1 MENLLRKLTVG
12 FCCFLCYFC
21 SIANVALAGSRLGP
35 DPDVAL
41 AEVQTSSD
49 NKSANPVRNNDLAK
63 PIGIFGA
70 GTGLNTEA
78 EFYKYCA
85 DYYWPSPR
93 NVLTD
98 QMTSVTQNAPV
109 KPRTT
114 IISNPPIHVDPFSGQ
129 LGSRKGQLQKA
140 PRKIRVWRSGV
151 DSISGTA
158 ADSGAANGSMKIHVS
173 ERTGSLT
180 VKCDYPTWS
189 NQVINDLPLPGI
201 VLTFS
206 EDVVR
211 PDLVASV
218 DVSSLATISPPVDG
232 RWTCMNPRTLLF
244 QPSEKGFERGT
255 TYSVIVEAGV
265 SSLSGK
271 VLSQTFK
278 KKFSTSFDNPILKEG
293 KAPNSI
299 VLQFQ
304 QDVAMETILPRVV
317 AKQLVFEK
325 DPVTGVLLNRKSEN
339 TVELRL
345 GSESETQKI
354 LGGEYVKDRSVVLI
368 PKIPLA
374 DGERLEII
382 LEAGIR
388 SRKGE
393 ACTLSP
399 VVSGV
404 FFEPQSEVKVVNTG
418 QLFEP
423 GQPLVVSFDK
433 FIGEGNRADDVSVEP
448 SIEGFSVHR
457 SDRDL
462 IITGK
467 TVPETTY
474 AVSIKRGFKTSD
486 GNTFSKDRVFRVRVG
501 SYAPRL
507 IPPAH
512 PFQLCHSFDGKTIPI
527 QSVNVPKIRVKIYD
541 AELSRVPWV
550 KLQPLASK
558 PPVEDSLLGAIEI
571 APRAPKN
578 EVSISRVNLARFFEG
593 GKSQLLVTVE
603 QVAEQA
609 EGSDSNYS
617 QWHAYPPIRHYT
629 LAIQASDISVTCI
642 PALDRSMFFVSD
654 AITGKPIV
662 GAKVTLSSSFGYA
675 PAEGDSIEL
684 PSTDDSN
691 KPSAAFTDKDGIAI
705 FSNSRNKAPLACVLV
720 EKDKEKI
727 VIAAGRNYLE
737 TELHPALVR
746 TPVSSSNTQL
756 SFNLPFEKS
765 RGVFICN
772 NGQEVR
778 VIPVEAYGKQL
789 RMFVPQL
796 TPEHPIGHCYLKVFS
811 EGSRSRKHLAKSAM
825 CSVFYGAI
833 ETSKVEIRDLGWS
846 LRDGLSITSAF
857 VFAPTEMKDA
867 NADWT
872 LKQFGYNFSTSTA
885 GIPSPR
891 NCPVVNLPWQVRE
904 LHRVERPSNPHMSS
918 CGWRN
923 SPPSLYDLFPLVRE
937 PADQLTVEKQAEDLP
952 DSAQQGPVVTLFVPK
967 VVHSGD
973 IFSLPLKFENPTNDE
988 TFQISIKE
996 NGGQVLYTKDI
1007 DIKSGTTEVF
1017 IDNFSKFDP
1026 RFSVS
1031 RLVLTV
1037 MKKQLTYRSN
1047 SGGDWS
1053 FELNWKSGLP
1063 GQSEQIRTGTS
1074 PTKFNDDGQDV
1085 ELCSDSEVP
1094 VNSVLEVSNDLTA
1107 FIENQERKLVAAPIR
1122 SVIQRATRVLAL
1134 CERRRQM
1141 VGDAQKKFDKM
1152 IESEV
1157 EKLLEARRNNNDWMS
1172 WFPDGDNVDNHA
1184 GRIFIP
1190 VRMAN
1195 HALDA
1200 AALEGLTDPAVA
1212 QAYTQYDD
1220 IYAVTDSQ
1228 IPEYA
1233 RAQAFSVAC
1242 LSRHALLSKSEADR
1256 DALLCDASRIWD
1268 FVVPKLKVD
1277 ELRDESIAY
1286 LAIASR
1292 ILQRRVSQAQL
1303 YDERL
1308 DSVVMKLSRVLD
1320 GATVGDIARN
1330 PKTYT
1335 KRVDNFVHPKVN
1347 LPLDT
1352 NGNPQDIPS
1361 VYDSITATSLL
1372 LLAYLGDK
1380 PSDFSKRNPEPAET
1394 LATFLEGTG
1403 HGGAWNNMN
1412 AGLALQALYRF
1423 RSFKP
1428 ENAVG
1433 GSAHL
1438 DQNQH
1443 NFAVSFPAG
1452 KHELKQA
1459 ALAWS
1464 DGHVPALTL
1473 SPDLR
1478 YGINSLVFCKQTAKE
1493 SIHNLKYRVKRIFF
1507 ADPKDNSDLQA
1518 GEPVWQSPDG
1528 TWHCK
1533 RNATLTMRLFILPDQ
1548 RRDFIATVIPA
1559 CAGLEPKVPSEEITY
1574 DSAPLRE
1581 ETNAAYRELYN
1592 RWAQKI
1598 ETNDTGLE
1606 LYSRSVS
1613 PQLYRFDYKFKTPMS
1628 GRFFVP
1634 AVSIDSVFE
1643 SVKTEYIDHTT
1654 LEVED
1659 QTEKFKTKGVS

>member
-1 MENLLRKLTVG
+1 MGTRYRKAAATVCCLTVLSH
-12 FCCFLCYFC
+12 FCVGL
-21 SIANVALAGSRLGP
+21 
-35 DPDVAL
+35 AL
-41 AEVQTSSD
+41 AEVHLASET
-49 NKSANPVRNNDLAK
+49 KSANPAFAK
-63 PIGIFGA
+63 PIGNFILGS
-70 GTGLNTEA
+70 GLNTEA

-98 QMTSVTQNAPV
+98 QLTSVTQNAPV

-151 DSISGTA
+151 DSMSGTA
-158 ADSGAANGSMKIHVS
+158 ADNGAANGSMKIHVS

-255 TYSVIVEAGV
+255 TYSVMVEAGV

-304 QDVAMETILPRVV
+304 QDVAMETILPRVK
-317 AKQLVFEK
+317 AKQLVFEQ

-345 GSESETQKI
+345 GSESESRRI
-354 LGGEYVKDRSVVLI
+354 VGVDYIKDRSVALI

-374 DGERLEII
+374 DGARLEII
-382 LEAGIR
+382 IEAGIR

-393 ACTLSP
+393 ASTSGP
-399 VVSGV
+399 VVSGL
-404 FFEPQSEVKVVNTG
+404 FFQPRSEVNVVNTD
-418 QLFEP
+418 QVFEP
-423 GQPLVVSFDK
+423 GQPLVLAFDN
-433 FIGEGNRADDVSVEP
+433 FVGEGNSADDVTVEP
-448 SIEGFSVHR
+448 SIEGFGLQR
-457 SDRDL
+457 STREL

-541 AELSRVPWV
+541 AALSRVPWV
-550 KLQPLASK
+550 KLQPFASK

-617 QWHAYPPIRHYT
+617 QLHAYPPIRHYT

-796 TPEHPIGHCYLKVFS
+796 TPEHPIGHCYLKVFN

-867 NADWT
+867 KADWT

-891 NCPVVNLPWQVRE
+891 NCPVVNVSWQVRE
-904 LHRVERPSNPHMSS
+904 LHRVERPSSHLHMSS
-918 CGWRN
+918 CGWGN
-923 SPPSLYDLFPLVRE
+923 SPPSLDDLFPLIRE
-937 PADQLTVEKQAEDLP
+937 PADQLTVEKQAADLLDP
-952 DSAQQGPVVTLFVPK
+952 AQQGPVVTLFVPK

-988 TFQISIKE
+988 TFQISIREK
-996 NGGQVLYTKDI
+996 GGQVLYTKDI

-1157 EKLLEARRNNNDWMS
+1157 EKLLEARLNNNDWMS
-1172 WFPDGDNVDNHA
+1172 WFPDGANVDNHA
-1184 GRIFIP
+1184 GRIFLPI
-1190 VRMAN
+1190 RMVN
-1195 HALDA
+1195 QALEA
-1200 AALEGLTDPAVA
+1200 AALEGLTDSAIV
-1212 QAYTQYDD
+1212 QHSQYDD
-1220 IYAVTDSQ
+1220 IYAVTDSLV
-1228 IPEYA
+1228 PEYA

-1242 LSRHALLSKSEADR
+1242 LCLHALLSKSEADR
-1256 DALLCDASRIWD
+1256 DALLGDASRIWD

-1277 ELRDESIAY
+1277 ELRDESIAH

-1308 DSVVMKLSRVLD
+1308 DSVVMKLSGFLD

-1335 KRVDNFVHPKVN
+1335 ERVDNFVHPKVN

-1403 HGGAWNNMN
+1403 HGGAWNNMS

-1428 ENAVG
+1428 EKAVG

-1438 DQNQH
+1438 DQSQH
-1443 NFAVSFPAG
+1443 DFAVSFPAG

-1459 ALAWS
+1459 VLTS
-1464 DGHVPALTL
+1464 TEGHVPTMTL

-1493 SIHNLKYRVKRIFF
+1493 SRYNLKYRVKRIFF
-1507 ADPKDNSDLQA
+1507 ADPKDNSNLQA

-1598 ETNDTGLE
+1598 EINDTGLE

-1659 QTEKFKTKGVS
+1659 